1 MILRERLSAKAIA
14 YLRTSPFVIGAVEHK
29 ENESASRYIL
39 CRAPQEA
46 QGSQAKKDAAAE
58 MAFKS
63 SNGGGPW
70 TKNLASCHKIEP
82 QAVLRMPGVR
92 GSLLQL
98 GF

>member
-14 YLRTSPFVIGAVEHK
+14 YLRTSPFVIGALEHK

-39 CRAPQEA
+39 CGHHKRRKA
-46 QGSQAKKDAAAE
+46 AKPRKTPPLRWP
-58 MAFKS
+58 
-63 SNGGGPW
+63 SNGGGLW